1 MTCLPPAA
9 FFSCNV
15 SFCRPSLLS
24 CLSPF
29 ILFLVCF
36 TLCLFPA
43 FPLPAVSLA
52 HYSLWC
58 TLQCNFPSI
67 SVSLL
72 TCLPLLLRL
81 SPALSL
87 SDVSLLP
94 CPPISLSLSWPHSP
108 QKNNDSTQNMCVWGG
123 GSQQGGGDPR
133 NALKITSPPP
143 PPLPPPPPPATQS
156 PPSTPHMCLWVGV
169 QWFSQSNETYQQR
182 ITFTFTINLL
192 HLFSP

>member
-123 GSQQGGGDPR
+123 GTPALLLRTHPPR
-133 NALKITSPPP
+133 PPPSHLPPPQRHSHPPP
-143 PPLPPPPPPATQS
+143 PPTCVS
-156 PPSTPHMCLWVGV
+156 GSGCSDFH
-169 QWFSQSNETYQQR
+169 
-182 ITFTFTINLL
+182 NLMKPI
-192 HLFSP
+192 SKG

>member
-72 TCLPLLLRL
+72 TCLSLLLRL
-81 SPALSL
+81 FPALSL

-94 CPPISLSLSWPHSP
+94 CPPIGPSSPSL
-108 QKNNDSTQNMCVWGG
+108 
-123 GSQQGGGDPR
+123 R
-133 NALKITSPPP
+133 
-143 PPLPPPPPPATQS
+143 
-156 PPSTPHMCLWVGV
+156 PSTYSHKRISRVLKQLLLYFTPMQLLLYRCLSHDLFLSCRV
-169 QWFSQSNETYQQR
+169 S
-182 ITFTFTINLL
+182 LL
-192 HLFSP
+192 LCLSTSVPLH

>member
-123 GSQQGGGDPR
+123 GSQQGGGPTQCSEDHIPP
-133 NALKITSPPP
+133 APPPPTSPPQRHSHPPP
-143 PPLPPPPPPATQS
+143 PPTCVS
-156 PPSTPHMCLWVGV
+156 GSGCSDFH
-169 QWFSQSNETYQQR
+169 
-182 ITFTFTINLL
+182 NLMKPI
-192 HLFSP
+192 SKG

>member
-123 GSQQGGGDPR
+123 GANRGGGTPAMLWR
-133 NALKITSPPP
+133 SRP
-143 PPLPPPPPPATQS
+143 PPLPPPPPQRHS
-156 PPSTPHMCLWVGV
+156 HPPPPPTCVSGSGCSDFH
-169 QWFSQSNETYQQR
+169 
-182 ITFTFTINLL
+182 NLMKPI
-192 HLFSP
+192 SKG

>member
-123 GSQQGGGDPR
+123 GANRGGGPTQCSEDHIPP
-133 NALKITSPPP
+133 APPP
-143 PPLPPPPPPATQS
+143 PPSPPPSDTVTPLHPPHVSLGRGA
-156 PPSTPHMCLWVGV
+156 V
-169 QWFSQSNETYQQR
+169 
-182 ITFTFTINLL
+182 IFTI
-192 HLFSP
+192 

>member
-123 GSQQGGGDPR
+123 GANRGGGTHSMLWRSPGGGAGGGGGGGGYHII
-133 NALKITSPPP
+133 ALKLTSPPP
-143 PPLPPPPPPATQS
+143 PPSHLPPPSDTVTPLHPPHVSLGRGA
-156 PPSTPHMCLWVGV
+156 V
-169 QWFSQSNETYQQR
+169 
-182 ITFTFTINLL
+182 IFTI
-192 HLFSP
+192 